1 MHWVKRIGKYNN
13 RRTRYGGRIYDSVLE
28 GSYAQELDLRKK
40 AGDIKDWKAQVPFEM
55 RVNGM
60 LICRYK
66 VDFVVYHNDGSK
78 EAVETKGVWTPAGR
92 IKFKLMEALYGDEY
106 KLTIVRR

>member
-1 MHWVKRIGKYNN
+1 MHFIRRINKYNN
-13 RRTRYGGRIYDSVLE
+13 RRTRYAGRIYDSALE
-28 GSYAQELDLRKK
+28 GSEAQNLDLRKK

-78 EAVETKGVWTPAGR
+78 EAIETKGFETSTWR
-92 IKFKLMEALYGDEY
+92 LKWKLMEALYGDEY
-106 KLTIVRR
+106 TLTIVRR